1 MANKQKVSKLH
12 PEIEKY
18 VEDVKHKSEKLV
30 KQEFPNKI
38 IELNRLLDS
47 SDFNAQE
54 SSKHHSYN
62 NSLAAQNI
70 SRNLSNHNNHEE
82 GDSPQGK
89 KRKYNKNDEDDSG
102 TGDLA
107 ISLKSKTGST
117 LCNKNITRLIDIV
130 KPYIRDL
137 VQDANLLKMWVTF
150 LIPKIEDGNNFGV
163 SIQEDTLGEIRTVEA
178 EAATFYEQISRY
190 YLTRG
195 KIISKVGKYPQ
206 VEDYQKLVGELDEK
220 EFLSLR
226 IVLSEIRN
234 HYASM
239 YDLIIKNMEKI
250 ILPRTSNAENLY

>member
-1 MANKQKVSKLH
+1 MAGKLKTAKLH
-12 PEIEKY
+12 PEIERY
-18 VEDVKHKSEKLV
+18 VNDVKEKSETLV
-30 KQEFPNKI
+30 KTDFPNKI
-38 IELNRLLDS
+38 IELNRLLES
-47 SDFNAQE
+47 SDFNIKE
-54 SSKHHSYN
+54 SSKYHTYTN
-62 NSLAAQNI
+62 DLANAGNV
-70 SRNLSNHNNHEE
+70 SNHNNHED
-82 GDSPQGK
+82 GPAQQGK
-89 KRKYNKNDEDDSG
+89 KRKYEKVEEVPTNTK
-102 TGDLA
+102 A
-107 ISLKSKTGST
+107 PAA
-117 LCNKNITRLIDIV
+117 LCNKSLTRLIDIV
-130 KPYIRDL
+130 KPHIRDL
-137 VQDANLLKMWVTF
+137 VEDANLLKMWVTF

-206 VEDYQKLVGELDEK
+206 VEDYKRLVGELDEK